1 MRLRTSLLLV
11 SAATATP
18 VVIFALLAAWLVFDQ
33 VNAGIVNAALAR
45 NRATLAAVDAELQAA
60 VGVLRALSASP
71 SLERGDLQAFHR
83 DASIVLSTQPSW
95 QNVVLVTHDG
105 RHLVNARLPW
115 GTTLLQEPADPASL
129 QAAVSNRRPS
139 FGNVAIPP
147 SIGARP
153 GVAVRVPLVRGSD
166 VALVLTAVLSPLSF
180 QQVIEAQQLPPG
192 WVSGLVGT
200 DGRIIARVPSVVAAS
215 LASENY
221 RFRTASSDEGWY
233 RGTTLEGLET
243 FTAFSKS
250 PLTGWS
256 IGFAIPAQ
264 AVVGGAWRSAL
275 LMGLGVAM
283 SIGSAIAIC
292 LWLGRRV
299 AGPMAELTRASKSL
313 GAGKAFAPVH
323 SQIDEIAETSQALSE
338 AANLIQQ
345 RDQALHESR
354 RELEQRADQL
364 RVMNVNKTRFLT
376 LLSHEL
382 RNPLAP
388 LRTGAAL
395 LGISLPP
402 ERQAQIRQM
411 IERQVVHMTRMI
423 DDLLDVSRIDRGE
436 LTLQR
441 ELVDLAD
448 VVCGAVESARPYIEG
463 KGQSLTVHCE
473 SSTLIVDAD
482 PVRIGQ
488 IVSNLLTN
496 ASRYTP
502 EGGRIGL
509 RAHASGAG
517 TDAELLIADNGIGFD
532 PGDEQRM
539 FDMFVRLESSSEL
552 HTGGLGI
559 GLPIARALANAH
571 GGDVQASSE
580 GAGRGSTFTL
590 RLPLSASAQ
599 PRAMRT
605 APVSRGATRRRL
617 LVVDDDPDVTT
628 SLADWLRSVG
638 HEVQVAHDGAR
649 ALEIATAF
657 RPEHIFLDL
666 DLPGIGGLE
675 VARRL
680 RSEAWS
686 RSITLVA
693 LTGHGQ
699 EADKKAAIAAGFDLH
714 LVKPA
719 DPDLIL
725 GLASAGPERAGTGS
739 SAATRLA

>member
-11 SAATATP
+11 SAATAAP

-33 VNAGIVNAALAR
+33 VSAGLINAALAR
-45 NRATLAAVDAELQAA
+45 NRATLAAVDTELQAA
-60 VGVLRALSASP
+60 VSVLRALSASQ
-71 SLERGDLQAFHR
+71 SLERGDLEAFHR
-83 DASIVLSTQPSW
+83 DASTVLSTQPSW
-95 QNVVLVTHDG
+95 QNVVLVTPDG

-115 GTTLLQEPADPASL
+115 GSRLLQEPADPASL
-129 QAAVSNRRPS
+129 QTAVSNRGPS
-139 FGNVAIPP
+139 FGNVAVPP
-147 SIGARP
+147 SVGAQP
-153 GVAVRVPLVRGSD
+153 GVAVRVPLIRGSD
-166 VALVLTAVLSPLSF
+166 VVLVLTAVINPRSF
-180 QQVIEAQQLPPG
+180 QKVIEAQQVPPG

-200 DGRIIARVPSVVAAS
+200 DGRIIARVPPVATAS

-221 RFRTASSDEGWY
+221 RLRTASSDEGWY
-233 RGTTLEGLET
+233 RGTTIEGLDT

-250 PLTGWS
+250 ALTGWS

-264 AVVGGAWRSAL
+264 TVVGGASRWAL
-275 LMGLGVAM
+275 LMGFGVAM

-299 AGPMAELTRASKSL
+299 ARPMAELTRASKSL

-323 SQIDEIAETSQALSE
+323 SQIDEIADTSQALSE

-345 RDQALHESR
+345 RDQALRESQ
-354 RELEQRADQL
+354 RELEQRAEQL
-364 RVMNVNKTRFLT
+364 RVANINKTQFLT

-395 LGISLPP
+395 LGINLPP

-441 ELVDLAD
+441 EVVDLFN
-448 VVCGAVESARPYIEG
+448 VVREAVESAKPHIEG

-473 SSTLIVDAD
+473 SSTLIVDGD

-509 RAHASGAG
+509 RAQATGAN
-517 TDAELLIADNGIGFD
+517 AEVLISDNGIGFE

-539 FDMFVRLESSSEL
+539 FAMFVRLEASSEL

-559 GLPIARALANAH
+559 GLPIARALAKAH

-580 GAGRGSTFTL
+580 GAGRGSTFAL
-590 RLPLSASAQ
+590 RLPLSPRVQ
-599 PRAMRT
+599 PPTVRT
-605 APVSRGATRRRL
+605 APASMRAIERRVM
-617 LVVDDDPDVTT
+617 VVDDNPDVTT
-628 SLADWLRSVG
+628 SLAYWLRSAG
-638 HEVQVAHDGAR
+638 HEVQVAHDGTQ

-657 RPEHIFLDL
+657 RPEKIFLDL
-666 DLPGIGGLE
+666 ELPGIGGLE
-675 VARRL
+675 LARLL
-680 RSEAWS
+680 RAEAWS
-686 RSITLVA
+686 RNITLVA

-699 EADKKAAIAAGFDLH
+699 EADKEAAIAAGFDVH
-714 LVKPA
+714 LIKPA

-725 GLASAGPERAGTGS
+725 GLASAGHQGAGLDAST
-739 SAATRLA
+739 LP